1 MQALRAERGGGELRS
16 LVAPAMHAAVAEL
29 AERVDALLADCA
41 DVLQRKADLEASAG
55 ALATL
60 VRAVCHPY
68 PTAVSPHPI
77 PRRDTAAL
85 ARRTQ
90 RVRRGRGG

>member
-60 VRAVCHPY
+60 VRAVCHP
-68 PTAVSPHPI
+68 TAVSPHPI